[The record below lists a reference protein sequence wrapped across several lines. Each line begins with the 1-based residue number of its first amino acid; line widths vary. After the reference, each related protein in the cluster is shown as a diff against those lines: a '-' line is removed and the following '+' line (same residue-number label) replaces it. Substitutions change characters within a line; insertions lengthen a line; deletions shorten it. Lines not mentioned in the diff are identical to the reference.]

1 MKKITLL
8 FSAVLFSAVLQAQT
22 VNFKTSFK
30 PNTTYTQTTSMLN
43 KMMVSYGAEPMEQ
56 EQNSTM
62 TTLTTV
68 GPLANNEMPVTVVLT
83 MDEKQPGAA
92 QINGTKVTGKVSPDA
107 APVFTAIEAP
117 NLPEQAKEMVMKMI
131 TEGATK
137 GFLPAKQVKVGE
149 TFVQEMPMEIP
160 IGPGQT
166 IKLKDVI
173 TYKLDKVEGS
183 KAYFSQNH
191 VITLDMTVKGE
202 SMKGSG
208 TGTGQIV
215 YDMDNTYPIQN
226 DSTLEMNM
234 GFESEGMPIDIKTT
248 TIAKISTVITPSK

>member
-1 MKKITLL
+1 ML
-8 FSAVLFSAVLQAQT
+8 FTVALQAQT

-30 PNTTYTQTTSMLN
+30 PNTTYTQSTSMLN
-43 KMMVSYGAEPMEQ
+43 KMEVSYGAEPMAQ
-56 EQNSTM
+56 EQNSSM
-62 TTLTTV
+62 TTITTV
-68 GPLANNEMPVTVVLT
+68 GALANNEMPVTVELT
-83 MDEKQPGAA
+83 MDASQPGAA
-92 QINGTKVTGKVSPDA
+92 QMNGTKVIGKVSPDA
-107 APVFTAIEAP
+107 APVFTSIEAP
-117 NLPEQAKEMVMKMI
+117 NLPEQAKQMIMKMI

-166 IKLKDVI
+166 MNMKDVI
-173 TYKLDKVEGS
+173 TYKLDKVEGR
-183 KAYFSQNH
+183 KAYFTQNH
-191 VITLDMTVKGE
+191 VITLDMTVEGE
-202 SMKGSG
+202 NMKGSG

-234 GFESEGMPIDIKTT
+234 GFEAEGMPIDIKTT
-248 TIAKISTVITPSK
+248 TTTKISTVITQSK